1 MMNKRTIIGVAV
13 GAVIIGIG
21 IASIFLHLSLQTKT
35 VDEIIGLGESA
46 TYKITAP
53 AHTQQ
58 VMKIV
63 GDSFELGLVSPGGLQ
78 IDPPQPHKNEVSL
91 DWVHIKDGET
101 KIDLKN
107 TGKNELHVTG
117 TVTVSTEPIWITYD
131 IMVMI
136 SGVVIMGFSLGF
148 TIRKPRGF

>member
-1 MMNKRTIIGVAV
+1 MNKRTIIGVV
-13 GAVIIGIG
+13 IGSVIIGIG
-21 IASIFLHLSLQTKT
+21 LASVFSHLSLQTKT
-35 VDEIIGLGESA
+35 VDELIGLGESA
-46 TYKITAP
+46 TYKIPAP

-58 VMKIV
+58 TMKIT
-63 GDSFELGLVSPGGLQ
+63 GDSFDLQLSSPGDGLQ
-78 IDPPQPHKNEVSL
+78 IPLSSHKNETNL
-91 DWVHIKDGET
+91 DWTHLIDGET
-101 KIDLKN
+101 RIDLKN

-148 TIRKPRGF
+148 SIRKPRGF